1 LITALS
7 VPDNWQTLD
16 DGRVVQS
23 FDIEHYNI
31 KQRWHVLSSETSQ
44 RRATK
49 QVEKQLGKEVKV
61 IEKEFFHVASQTVR

>member
-1 LITALS
+1 MITALS